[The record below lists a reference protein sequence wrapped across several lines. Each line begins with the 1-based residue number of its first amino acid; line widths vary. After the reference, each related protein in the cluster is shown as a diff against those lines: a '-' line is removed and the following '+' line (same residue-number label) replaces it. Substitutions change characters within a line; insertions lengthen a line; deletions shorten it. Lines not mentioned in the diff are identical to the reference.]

1 MFRDKWTMLETR
13 IDYVWSVIAKVFIL
27 MKVLFMLN
35 SDDAT

>member
-13 IDYVWSVIAKVFIL
+13 IDYEWSVLAMVFIL

-35 SDDAT
+35 GDDAT